1 MLRLN
6 IVKNKKLMNEFELD
20 LFMFHGIGKNVF
32 GDAEIIKQEND
43 YHWMVS
49 YFYANLVKTSLYAE
63 IL

>member
-20 LFMFHGIGKNVF
+20 LFMFHGT
-32 GDAEIIKQEND
+32 GDDKIIKQEND
-43 YHWMVS
+43 YRWIVD
-49 YFYANLVKTSLYAE
+49 YFYTNLVKTSLYAK